1 MITRYSRPEMRAV
14 WTDENKLKLWLQ
26 IELLASEA
34 LVKEGVVPTRDCKKI
49 KVGCA
54 KWFANLP
61 GLVARQRELEKVL
74 NHDVI
79 AFTTAVAEAINDK
92 ASRWFHFGLTSSDVG
107 DTCYAVQM
115 QQSADLLI
123 ADVKKLLPVIA
134 RRAWEYKFTPCIG
147 RSHGIHA
154 EPTTFGLKLA
164 LMHDEFKR
172 ALRRLETAR
181 EVVSVGKIS
190 GAVGTSAHLSPRV
203 EAYVCKKLGLRP
215 APIATQVVQRDIH
228 AEFQSA
234 MALVGASIERWT
246 VEFRHLQRT
255 EVLEAEEPFSKGQKG
270 SSAMPHKRNPITWER
285 LTGLARVLRGNALA
299 ALENVA
305 LWHERDISHSSVERI
320 IFPDSCTLLDYMF
333 GLLTRLMDGLAV
345 YPENMKKNLGLSLGM
360 WNSQTVLL
368 ALIRKGLTREAAYK
382 LVQDASMKT
391 WEVKHAGRD
400 DADFVE
406 VLKATP
412 EVAKHFKR
420 GELEKLCSLA
430 FHFKEVNRRFK
441 RIGAIVIPDNRTKK
455 TKVTKK
461 LETGR
466 FVFFAPSKFHST
478 ARRRPTAGLPPA
490 EMLSPASYNQ
500 KTSLALFVPSR
511 IRLRDILSRP
521 HFPNRLYACPIR
533 HLLSSPRFH
542 TSPQFSLA

>member
-1 MITRYSRPEMRAV
+1 MINRYSRPEMRAI

-34 LVKEGVVPTRDCKKI
+34 LVREKIVPARDFAKI
-49 KVGCA
+49 KAGCDQ
-54 KWFANLP
+54 WFADLP

-79 AFTTAVAEAINDK
+79 AFTTAVAEKINDN

-107 DTCYAVQM
+107 DTCYARQM
-115 QQSADLLI
+115 QESADILI
-123 ADVKKLLPVIA
+123 ADVAALLPVIK
-134 RRAWEYKFTPCIG
+134 RRANEYKFTPCIG

-172 ALRRLETAR
+172 ALERLERAR
-181 EVVSVGKIS
+181 DVASVGKIS

-203 EAYVCKKLGLRP
+203 EEYVCKKLGLRP

-228 AEFQSA
+228 AEFQTTL
-234 MALVGASIERWT
+234 ALVGASIERWA

-255 EVLEAEEPFSKGQKG
+255 EVLEAEEPFARGQKG

-285 LTGLARVLRGNALA
+285 LTGLARVLRGNAVA

-333 GLLTRLMDGLAV
+333 SLLTRLMDGLNV
-345 YPENMKKNLGLSLGM
+345 YPENMKRNLGLSLGM

-382 LVQDASMKT
+382 LVQDAAMKT

-400 DADFVE
+400 DADFVRQLQAE
-406 VLKATP
+406 P
-412 EVAKHFKR
+412 GIAKHFKK
-420 GELEKLCSLA
+420 GELEKLCSLD
-430 FHFKEVNRRFK
+430 FHLKEVNNRFK
-441 RIGAIVIPDNRTKK
+441 
-455 TKVTKK
+455 K
-461 LETGR
+461 L
-466 FVFFAPSKFHST
+466 
-478 ARRRPTAGLPPA
+478 GL
-490 EMLSPASYNQ
+490 S
-500 KTSLALFVPSR
+500 
-511 IRLRDILSRP
+511 
-521 HFPNRLYACPIR
+521 
-533 HLLSSPRFH
+533 
-542 TSPQFSLA
+542 